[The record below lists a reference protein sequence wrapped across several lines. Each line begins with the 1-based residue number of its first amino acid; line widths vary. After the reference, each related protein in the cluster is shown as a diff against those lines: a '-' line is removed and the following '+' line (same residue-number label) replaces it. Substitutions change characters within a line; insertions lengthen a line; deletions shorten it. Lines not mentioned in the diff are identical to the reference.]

1 MHPAPS
7 VILFTVLSGLGFG
20 FLFFLN
26 LGLIRPDGMAA
37 IVAFGAGYGF
47 AVAGLLASTFHLG
60 NPQRAL
66 RAFTQW
72 RTSWLSREG
81 WASVAALLATA
92 PVAFTAA
99 FGPAGL
105 GLTGQEMAGGPLGL
119 IAAALC
125 LATIFCTSMIYAQ
138 LKTVPRWNHWTTPVL
153 FMAFSAAGGSIL
165 AGLGSLSVLLCLTTG
180 VAMIA
185 AYALGDGRFATAGAS
200 LGTATGLGGLG
211 DMRVFMPAH
220 TAGNYVMRE
229 MIHVVG
235 RKHARKLRFLS
246 LSLGAVLPALVLAV
260 LPASLVTMLLALA
273 LHLTGAFA
281 QRWLFFAE
289 AEHVV
294 SHYYGRDQT

>member
-20 FLFFLN
+20 FLFMLN
-26 LGLIRPDGMAA
+26 IGLIQPHGTLAL
-37 IVAFGAGYGF
+37 VAFGAGYVF

-66 RAFTQW
+66 LAFTQW

-92 PVAFTAA
+92 PVALAAA
-99 FGPAGL
+99 FWPEAQGFV
-105 GLTGQEMAGGPLGL
+105 GGPLGI
-119 IAAALC
+119 IAALLC
-125 LATIFCTSMIYAQ
+125 VATIFCTSMIYAQ
-138 LKTVPRWNHWTTPVL
+138 LKTVPRWNHWTTPVM
-153 FMAFSAAGGSIL
+153 FIAFAAAGGGIL
-165 AGLGSLSVLLCLTTG
+165 AGLGGFAALLCLTAG

-185 AYALGDGRFATAGAS
+185 AFALGDGRFADHGAS
-200 LGTATGLGGLG
+200 LGSATGLGALG

-229 MIHVVG
+229 MVHVVG
-235 RKHARKLRFLS
+235 RKHAKKLRIIAVLV
-246 LSLGAVLPALVLAV
+246 GAALPALVLLV
-260 LPASLVTMLLALA
+260 LPTGLISTLLALA

-294 SHYYGRDQT
+294 SHYYGHEEPA